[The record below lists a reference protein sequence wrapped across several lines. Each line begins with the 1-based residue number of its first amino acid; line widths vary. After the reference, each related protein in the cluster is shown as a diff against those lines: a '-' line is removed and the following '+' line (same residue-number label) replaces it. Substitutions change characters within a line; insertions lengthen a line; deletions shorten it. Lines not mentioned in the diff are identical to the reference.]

1 MKKDDRLTNY
11 AIGYATCILLTLI
24 AYLIANL
31 GYYRNWAI
39 IATIATFALIQFVI
53 QIVFFLHLSKE
64 KKDRWKLYVF
74 ISMILVV
81 LILVVG
87 SIWIMNNLNNNMML
101 DQKQANHYLRSQ
113 DGL

>member
-1 MKKDDRLTNY
+1 MKKDNRLTNY

-24 AYLIANL
+24 AYLIASLN
-31 GYYRNWAI
+31 YYRNWAI
-39 IATIATFALIQFVI
+39 IATIATLALIQFVI

-64 KKDRWKLYVF
+64 KKDRWRLYVF

-81 LILVVG
+81 LILVIG
-87 SIWIMNNLNNNMML
+87 SIWIMNNLDSNMML
-101 DQKQANHYLRSQ
+101 DQKQSNHYLRSQ